1 MPREMEN
8 SFHQPREKSVLI
20 PLGIL
25 AIVLAL
31 TIVMCGHFSWV
42 IWNEAASGMCGNE
55 VFQEVY
61 SQDKQ
66 YKVVV
71 FERDCGATT
80 AFSTQ
85 ISLLKARQEYSN
97 ISGNIFQMEGHPNDT
112 KIQVEWKDNQT
123 IEITYTGG
131 FEATYLQKTFKDASR
146 DFEIQY
152 RVISGQ

>member
-1 MPREMEN
+1 MEN
-8 SFHQPREKSVLI
+8 TFHQPRNKSVLI
-20 PLGIL
+20 PLGALALIL
-25 AIVLAL
+25 ALIIVL
-31 TIVMCGHFSWV
+31 CGYFSWV

-85 ISLLKARQEYSN
+85 ISILKAKQELSN
-97 ISGNIFQMEGHPNDT
+97 NPGNIFVIEGYPNDT
-112 KIQVEWKDNQT
+112 QIQVEWKDNQT
-123 IEITYTGG
+123 IEIAFTEGY
-131 FEATYLQKTFKDASR
+131 EAPYLQETFKDSSR
-146 DFEIQY
+146 EFEIRY
-152 RVISGQ
+152 RPSTGK